1 LPKFPKL
8 LNIHIMNG
16 NSITCFGELIVDM
29 ISTNAGTLVESEGFL
44 KKFGGAPGNTAAGI
58 AKLDLPVNII
68 AKVGNDPFGHYLK
81 KTLDDVGVNTSHV
94 IVSEKETTTLAFVA
108 LDKQGSRDFFFLRGA
123 HEAVGSSEVDLPE
136 GTTVFHFGSLTQT
149 TERNR
154 RATDKLLSQA
164 KKMDAIISYD
174 PNLRESLW
182 SDLEETKKIMLDT
195 AKKVDILKISQEE
208 AYFLVGRGRVQ
219 DLAQEIFTKN
229 LDILFI
235 TLGPQGVY
243 YKTEKYSGFVPTIT
257 VKVIDTT
264 GAGDAFNAGQ
274 LSALFETGKRPSQ
287 LSKEELEA
295 LIRRANIIASLSTT
309 KKGAISAFP
318 EKSEIQKYIS

>member
-1 LPKFPKL
+1 MSASYK
-8 LNIHIMNG
+8 
-16 NSITCFGELIVDM
+16 SITCFGELIVDM
-29 ISTNAGTLVESEGFL
+29 ISTNSGTLVESQGFL

-68 AKVGNDPFGHYLK
+68 AKVGNDPFGHFLK
-81 KTLDDVGVNTSHV
+81 KTLDDAGVNTSHV
-94 IVSEKETTTLAFVA
+94 IVNGKDRTTLAFVS
-108 LDKQGSRDFFFLRGA
+108 LDKQGSRDFFFYKGA
-123 HEAVGSSEVDLPE
+123 HESIGSSEVDLPE
-136 GTTVFHFGSLTQT
+136 STSILHFGSLLQT

-164 KKMDAIISYD
+164 RKADAVISYD

-182 SDLEETKKIMLDT
+182 DDLEETKKIMLAT

-219 DLAQEIFTKN
+219 DLALEIYTKN

-243 YKTEKYSGFVPTIT
+243 YKTKKYSGFVPTIK
-257 VKVIDTT
+257 VKVVDTT
-264 GAGDAFNAGQ
+264 GAGDAFNAGH
-274 LSALFETGKRPSQ
+274 LSALFESGKKPSQ
-287 LSKEELEA
+287 LTKNELEA

-309 KKGAISAFP
+309 KKGAVSAFP